1 MDHDALLAH
10 IEAALRSITH
20 PRFYETERGFQ
31 GELLAALRLTIPD
44 HLLPHGAVVEQ
55 EYQKRLQQHGLTIR
69 PDIIIHEPF
78 DPTRHRT
85 RRDGNVAVIELK
97 LNASRGAAQRDFV
110 SLLKMMEA
118 LSYPAGVFI
127 NIASDAT
134 HADAAGEAAGGLIT
148 CFATAPVEGGVHVVR
163 QTA

>member
-1 MDHDALLAH
+1 MDYDALLVH
-10 IEAALRSITH
+10 IEAALRSIMH

-31 GELLAALRLTIPD
+31 GAFLAALQRAIPD

-55 EYQKRLQQHGLTIR
+55 EYQKRLEQHGLTIR

-78 DPTRHRT
+78 DPVRHRT
-85 RRDGNVAVIELK
+85 RQDGNVAVIELK
-97 LNASRGAAQRDFV
+97 LDASRGAAQDDFA
-110 SLLKMMEA
+110 SLLTLMDA

-134 HADAAGEAAGGLIT
+134 HVDAMPDSAKGRIT
-148 CFATAPVEGGVHVVR
+148 CFATALGEGSVHIR
-163 QTA
+163 RETA